1 VITTVNGQV
10 VRDAHDLIRVTSALA
25 AGQVVDVLLWRDGKF
40 YIGKVKIEETR
51 VPIKPEPA
59 PVPNPPA
66 ALPLADAATSES
78 LGLVVTD
85 LTAENAKQQKLPDTK
100 GAVISSVAR
109 NSLAEKSGLTSG
121 VIVLKVDK
129 NPVVSALAFEQALR
143 KADVEKGAL
152 LHVMKP
158 NGDVDY
164 VILRLR

>member
-1 VITTVNGQV
+1 
-10 VRDAHDLIRVTSALA
+10 
-25 AGQVVDVLLWRDGKF
+25 
-40 YIGKVKIEETR
+40 
-51 VPIKPEPA
+51 
-59 PVPNPPA
+59 
-66 ALPLADAATSES
+66 
-78 LGLVVTD
+78 
-85 LTAENAKQQKLPDTK
+85 
-100 GAVISSVAR
+100 
-109 NSLAEKSGLTSG
+109 